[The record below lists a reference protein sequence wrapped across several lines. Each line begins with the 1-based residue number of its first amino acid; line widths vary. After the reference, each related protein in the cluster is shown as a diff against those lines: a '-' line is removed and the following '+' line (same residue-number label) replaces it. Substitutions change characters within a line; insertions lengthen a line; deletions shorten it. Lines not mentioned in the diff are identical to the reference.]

1 MIKTDEKGSDV
12 NLATF
17 MLLDAVDAITSSPMI
32 SNASDLLLPIE
43 VVSKRLGLT
52 VGVLNPNQ
60 RNPSVVL
67 QRDACPSIRLA
78 VDIQFRTDAGCPF
91 AHDGYA

>member
-1 MIKTDEKGSDV
+1 MQPGQPRTVEVIKTEEKGSDV

-52 VGVLNPNQ
+52 A
-60 RNPSVVL
+60 
-67 QRDACPSIRLA
+67 ACSTQTRGTPA
-78 VDIQFRTDAGCPF
+78 
-91 AHDGYA
+91 